1 MSAYHMIVI
10 SRSCSLFYSQEFPDE
25 SKWKKFRVILVS
37 HNWFLIDVQLS
48 ISWAASEFHDGIESS
63 RSSFSITKRS
73 IAVIL
78 SRINGFVDGISKL
91 GQKFTFDKLR
101 LKYNC
106 KPIKRRSGSCSNR
119 TMMLTHFE

>member
-1 MSAYHMIVI
+1 MIVI

-63 RSSFSITKRS
+63 RSSFSITKR
-73 IAVIL
+73 
-78 SRINGFVDGISKL
+78 
-91 GQKFTFDKLR
+91 
-101 LKYNC
+101 
-106 KPIKRRSGSCSNR
+106 
-119 TMMLTHFE
+119 